1 MKYGAVDYH
10 LKKYAGQICKRDDTF
25 PGNLHEHM
33 LRHSIAMAMLKHG
46 VPLSYIKDFLGH
58 SQIQTTTIYAHSDDE
73 AIRQALDKVEH
84 PKPPEKQPEGKRWK
98 GKEAELLKYCGLT
111 N

>member
-1 MKYGAVDYH
+1 MTGGDVDYA
-10 LKKYAGQICKRDDTF
+10 LKKYAKRLHNRDDTF
-25 PGNLHEHM
+25 PLNLHEHM

-73 AIRQALDKVEH
+73 AIRKALDQVKH
-84 PKPPEKQPEGKRWK
+84 PKPIRQENKRWK
-98 GKEAELLKYCGLT
+98 GKESELLKYCGLL
-111 N
+111 